1 MDINKFSLDDI
12 FALSDM
18 IAKLTSG
25 KNVLLYGVQ
34 DVFGKWDRLTIG
46 IVCRA
51 EFNKLKV
58 TEYPIPESLEDWYCL
73 FTGVVTEI
81 DDLFG
86 VTNILNYIDDN
97 TKPFEI
103 CGDMPV
109 HIRMIMD
116 ADFIFGMPNEKIVEP
131 YIKLLK
137 QFKKEFAICVDS
149 IKADKLIKKYS
160 LKKYGTYTTTNK
172 TQIVFIGTGV

>member
-1 MDINKFSLDDI
+1 MDINKFGLGDI
-12 FALSDM
+12 FGLTGV
-18 IAKLTSG
+18 IAELTSG

-58 TEYPIPESLEDWYCL
+58 TEYPIPESLEDWHTM
-73 FTGVVTEI
+73 FHGVVTEL
-81 DDLFG
+81 DDLSG
-86 VTNILNYIDDN
+86 VSNILNFIDDN

-103 CGDMPV
+103 ISDMPV
-109 HIRMIMD
+109 HIKMIMD
-116 ADFIFGMPNEKIVEP
+116 AEIILGMPNEKIVEP
-131 YIKLLK
+131 YIRLLK
-137 QFKKEFAICVDS
+137 QFKKNFVLGVDGM
-149 IKADKLIKKYS
+149 IADKLIKKYS
-160 LKKYGTYTTTNK
+160 LTEYSRYTTENK